1 MEQDDYLKVYN
12 KCYSVL
18 ENRKQAKERAKL
30 GFCNRDVEW
39 WPFLWPSFV
48 LLYKKEESILWKQA
62 LKN

>member
-30 GFCNRDVEW
+30 GFCNRDVE
-39 WPFLWPSFV
+39 
-48 LLYKKEESILWKQA
+48 
-62 LKN
+62 